1 QGARRRNHSRRYR
14 RGRGPSRWLSHQAAR
29 HRAAPDRRGPAP
41 PREGLSHRSTRHDE
55 GSGPRGARSR
65 RDGDGHRRD
74 RLRSSGRE
82 DVRAPQVL
90 GGASGDARARV
101 LPPREP
107 LQPARDPAA
116 VSLVHGQRAAGEVA
130 RRLRGPGPRRRHPS
144 GRPVD
149 NRRTL
154 MIRLEQK
161 VALVTGGYGG
171 IGEAVSRGLAAA
183 GARVAIAGHDGQKAE
198 RLAASMR
205 GHGHHAF
212 PAAFECLSP
221 PAKGRMV
228 DEVVQH
234 FGRLDVL
241 VNCVGLNREEK
252 AEDVTEEK
260 FDHVVDVNLRGA
272 MLQAQ
277 AAARHLIR
285 QETGGKQV
293 HIGSV
298 RTLLGLRGRG
308 YAAYCASKGGLAILC
323 KQLAAEWAPHQ
334 INVNVVAPTFVRT
347 QQVAHMLADQQ
358 FYDALVARIPL
369 GRIAEPEDVWN
380 AVLFFVSSASAF
392 VTGQTLYLDGGITA
406 TQ

>member
-1 QGARRRNHSRRYR
+1 MI
-14 RGRGPSRWLSHQAAR
+14 
-29 HRAAPDRRGPAP
+29 
-41 PREGLSHRSTRHDE
+41 GL
-55 GSGPRGARSR
+55 A
-65 RDGDGHRRD
+65 
-74 RLRSSGRE
+74 
-82 DVRAPQVL
+82 
-90 GGASGDARARV
+90 
-101 LPPREP
+101 
-107 LQPARDPAA
+107 
-116 VSLVHGQRAAGEVA
+116 
-130 RRLRGPGPRRRHPS
+130 
-144 GRPVD
+144 
-149 NRRTL
+149 
-154 MIRLEQK
+154 QK

-205 GHGHHAF
+205 GRGHDAF
-212 PAAFECLSP
+212 ASAFDCVSSAET
-221 PAKGRMV
+221 GRMV

-252 AEDVTEEK
+252 AEEVTEEK
-260 FDHVVDVNLRGA
+260 FDYVVDVNLRGA
-272 MLQAQ
+272 MFQAQ
-277 AAARHLIR
+277 AAARHMI
-285 QETGGKQV
+285 QQGTGGKQV

-323 KQLAAEWAPHQ
+323 KQLAAEWAPYR

-347 QQVAHMLADQQ
+347 AQVAHMLADET
-358 FYDALVARIPL
+358 FYTALIARIPL
-369 GRIAEPEDVWN
+369 GRIAEPDDVWN
-380 AVLFFVSSASAF
+380 AVGFFVSDASSF